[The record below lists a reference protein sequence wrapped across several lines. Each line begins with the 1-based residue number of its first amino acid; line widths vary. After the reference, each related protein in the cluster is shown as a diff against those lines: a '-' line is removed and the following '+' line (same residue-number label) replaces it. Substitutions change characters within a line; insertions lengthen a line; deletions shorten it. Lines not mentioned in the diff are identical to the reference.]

1 MKEHKGGNHLKTALS
16 DKELY
21 EAFLAGDHASFDALM
36 SKYRV
41 HLIGFIQSY
50 VRNLE
55 VAEDLAQDVFVN
67 LLIKRKKY
75 DFKYSMKTYLF
86 TIARSRAINYLKKEK
101 PISLEEYHIAEQD
114 LYENSI
120 EEGFI
125 AKERDAILYNAIQK
139 LCEKQRVAVYLAD
152 LEGLSNKEVGKAL
165 GKSVSETKMILYR
178 ARKNL
183 KKLLEQECFTNER

>member
-1 MKEHKGGNHLKTALS
+1 MKTALS

-183 KKLLEQECFTNER
+183 KKLLEQEGFTNER